1 MQMINNSDLPK
12 VSTQPRPKN
21 ESKEDKRARKQ
32 AIKEERK
39 VTAPSDVGLAKS
51 CWGDRV
57 RLCKCNLD
65 PLVQERRTEKKAN
78 KLAFKLEKRR
88 QEKELLNLKN
98 IEGLKL

>member
-1 MQMINNSDLPK
+1 MWGLQRDAGGTGSICTN
-12 VSTQPRPKN
+12 
-21 ESKEDKRARKQ
+21 
-32 AIKEERK
+32 
-39 VTAPSDVGLAKS
+39 VT
-51 CWGDRV
+51 W
-57 RLCKCNLD
+57 D